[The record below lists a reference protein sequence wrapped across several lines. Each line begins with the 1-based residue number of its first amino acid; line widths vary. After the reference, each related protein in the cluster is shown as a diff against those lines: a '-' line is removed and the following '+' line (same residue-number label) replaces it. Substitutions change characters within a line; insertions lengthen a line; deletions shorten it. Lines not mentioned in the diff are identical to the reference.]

1 MRYFIEEN
9 ELKKLLE
16 QIENMPTKQG
26 FLAMWVI
33 NNLKKEE
40 IKEEVKKNIEA
51 SEEE

>member
-40 IKEEVKKNIEA
+40 IKEDVES
-51 SEEE
+51 SEEKQ